1 MAKKRKTAKKRTR
14 TTKTASSRKN
24 KSAKAKKTSKS
35 TQRTA
40 KKKAAARRAAPP
52 VKSARPSKAVQR
64 GGDYQG
70 ASRAERADS
79 ESVEELLEEG
89 NTFEAGAVAG
99 VEAADDEDEQEVRT
113 HEVPED
119 DVPGEYRDED

>member
-1 MAKKRKTAKKRTR
+1 MAKKKKSTKKRTR
-14 TTKTASSRKN
+14 ASRTTSASRK
-24 KSAKAKKTSKS
+24 KSAKAKKATKPKR
-35 TQRTA
+35 RTA
-40 KKKAAARRAAPP
+40 KKKAAARRSAPALRT
-52 VKSARPSKAVQR
+52 ARPSRAAQR

>member
-1 MAKKRKTAKKRTR
+1 MAKKRKPAKKRTR
-14 TTKTASSRKN
+14 TKKTGSSRKN

-35 TQRTA
+35 TQRA
-40 KKKAAARRAAPP
+40 PKKAAARRAAPP
-52 VKSARPSKAVQR
+52 AKPARPSKAAQR

-99 VEAADDEDEQEVRT
+99 VEAADDEDEHEVRT